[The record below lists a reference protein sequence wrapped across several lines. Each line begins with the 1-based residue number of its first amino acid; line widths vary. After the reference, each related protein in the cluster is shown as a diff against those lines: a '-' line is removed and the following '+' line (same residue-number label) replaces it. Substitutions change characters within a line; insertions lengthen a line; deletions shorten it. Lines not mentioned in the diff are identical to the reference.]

1 MRWPLVTDCPTETTG
16 AGLSSMWT
24 KYQSRPKPVLD
35 RDGAADAVAA
45 GAARADVLRHDRP
58 VDRREDR
65 GAGRGEDVGGAVVV
79 VAVDLAVP
87 APVRRAVLDVDLG
100 AVGHL
105 VVDAAEVAVVEDED
119 RLPGAVPDRRG
130 VVLDALALARAAA
143 DELDAPRAGAVV
155 ALRVDEVDTR

>member
-65 GAGRGEDVGGAVVV
+65 GAGRGEDVGSVVVV

-87 APVRRAVLDVDLG
+87 APVRRAVLDVGLVDGEREAQRRVADDLRG
-100 AVGHL
+100 VVVLDVGVEVDLRAVGDL
-105 VVDAAEVAVVEDED
+105 VVDPAEVAVV
-119 RLPGAVPDRRG
+119 
-130 VVLDALALARAAA
+130 
-143 DELDAPRAGAVV
+143 
-155 ALRVDEVDTR
+155 